1 MRRRHIY
8 RFSVVLAAGLA
19 AAGLAA
25 CSSSNSSTAAS
36 GTATSLGPGG
46 STITVDARLSADSP
60 PLWIAEQDGFFK
72 QEGLTVNVSFPAS
85 TSAEFAGLAAHT
97 VDFAQAAYVNVFA
110 EEKTNPKIA
119 MRIIAPDDQTAP
131 NTNVIMVPQK
141 SSVKSVPD
149 LKGKVIAFSSP
160 GVSLASLALD
170 EQLKGYGLSPKS
182 YTEDTLGYPA
192 MTEPLERGQIGA
204 AFSIQPYI
212 TQMESQIGA
221 HELIDLMTGPMLN
234 FPQLGWVTTSAYAQ
248 QHPATVAAFQ
258 RAIAKAQQ
266 VAASDPALVR
276 QLLAQKVSGVTTQLA
291 NILPLPT
298 YPATVNLA
306 GMQRVVTVMEQFGVL
321 PANFNVQS
329 MLISAP
335 SGS

>member
-8 RFSVVLAAGLA
+8 RFSAVLAAGLA
-19 AAGLAA
+19 TAGLAA
-25 CSSSNSSTAAS
+25 CSSGSSSTAS
-36 GTATSLGPGG
+36 GTAAGSG
-46 STITVDARLSADSP
+46 STLGTITLDARLSADSP
-60 PLWIAEQDGFFK
+60 PLWIAEQEGFFK

-110 EEKTNPKIA
+110 EEKKNPAIA
-119 MRIIAPDDQTAP
+119 MRIVAADDQTAA

-141 SSVKSVPD
+141 SSVTSLPD

-170 EQLKGYGLSPKS
+170 EQLKGYGLGPNS
-182 YTEDTLGYPA
+182 YTEDTLGYPS
-192 MTEPLERGQIGA
+192 MTEPLERGQISA

-221 HELIDLMTGPMLN
+221 HELVDLMTGPMLN
-234 FPQLGWVTTSAYAQ
+234 FPQLGWVTTSSYAQ

-276 QLLAQKVSGVTTQLA
+276 KLLAEKVSGVTTQLA

-298 YPATVNLA
+298 YPATVSLA
-306 GMQRVVTVMEQFGVL
+306 GMQRVVTVMEQFGDL
-321 PANFNVQS
+321 PSTFNVQS
-329 MLISAP
+329 MLISPP